1 MMSPTG
7 DPSRNSWEAVIGL
20 EVHVQLATRTKI
32 FCSCPN
38 LFGAEPNT
46 LICPVCTGQPGAL
59 PVLNQN
65 ALRLAL
71 KTALALNLK
80 VRPMS
85 LFARKNYFYPD
96 LPKGYQISQYSL
108 PLAEDGYLEILVQGE
123 MKRIGIT
130 RLHLEED
137 AGKLLHGEGKSRFSY
152 VDFNRAGAPLIE
164 IVSEP
169 DIRSPEEAVLYLKN
183 LRSIVRAISAS
194 DADMEK
200 GNFRC
205 DANVSV
211 RRRGETAL
219 GTKTELK
226 NLNSFRFVEQALRYE
241 IERQIALLEGGKPV
255 IQETRLFDEGTGK
268 TIGMRRKEEAHD
280 YRYFPEPDLPPLRI
294 SLEELENLKKEIP
307 ELPLQR
313 LLRFMEQYGL
323 SEYEAR
329 ILTEE
334 IPLAELFEG
343 VVREGIPP
351 KKVANWILN
360 ELLRYT
366 RSDLEG
372 VVITPQSFAEL
383 IRLREE
389 GEISPQVAKELLP
402 RLLREG
408 GSPREIVEKEGLG
421 QLSDERILLE
431 ILSEVLSQNSREV
444 ERYRKGEKKL
454 LAFFMGQVM
463 KATRGKASPER
474 VRELLLKE
482 LEGS

>member
-1 MMSPTG
+1 MMSPTA

-108 PLAEDGYLEILVQGE
+108 PLAEDGYLEILVQGG

-137 AGKLLHGEGKSRFSY
+137 AGKLLHGEVKSRFSY

-226 NLNSFRFVEQALRYE
+226 NLNSFRFVEQALHYE

-343 VVREGIPP
+343 VVRDGIPP

-431 ILSEVLSQNSREV
+431 IVSEVLSQNSREV
-444 ERYRKGEKKL
+444 ERYRRGEKKL